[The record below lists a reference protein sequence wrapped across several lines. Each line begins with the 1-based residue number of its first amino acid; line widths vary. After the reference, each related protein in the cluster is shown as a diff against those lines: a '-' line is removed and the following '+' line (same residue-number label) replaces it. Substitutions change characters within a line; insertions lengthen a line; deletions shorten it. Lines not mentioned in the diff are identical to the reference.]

1 MRSKARTLAGL
12 AASQRVR
19 PPPGTTQ
26 PTMAT
31 CCRDSGAFGLD
42 PGGRLVSVENDAGRR
57 QEAAENLAAVR
68 LTDAVDLVLANAE
81 QVLTDTPTG
90 SVDLL
95 FLDADRSAYVDY
107 WPELLRV
114 LCPGGLRASTTA
126 SHTPAR
132 SPSSTRSPVQPRT
145 SKPCSYASVPAC
157 CSRQS
162 PTLANLHAPPQP
174 TSKASATVAPRSP
187 RQNPGQTRLA
197 PLTLSPNS
205 H

>member
-1 MRSKARTLAGL
+1 MRLKARTLAGL
-12 AASQRVR
+12 PTSQRVR

-42 PGGRLVSVENDAGRR
+42 PGGRLVSVENDAGGR

-95 FLDADRSAYVDY
+95 FLDADRSACVDY
-107 WPELLRV
+107 
-114 LCPGGLRASTTA
+114 
-126 SHTPAR
+126 
-132 SPSSTRSPVQPRT
+132 
-145 SKPCSYASVPAC
+145 
-157 CSRQS
+157 
-162 PTLANLHAPPQP
+162 
-174 TSKASATVAPRSP
+174 
-187 RQNPGQTRLA
+187 
-197 PLTLSPNS
+197 
-205 H
+205 